1 MKEYQ
6 VVIYQEGMLGSLVL
20 GASKVDPVRFA
31 EFLNEHAAKGWR
43 VITMEKDVRRMLA
56 FWTREAYLVVME
68 RDRS

>member
-6 VVIYQEGMLGSLVL
+6 VVIYQEGMIGSLFL
-20 GASKVDPVRFA
+20 GASKVDPESFA
-31 EFLNEHAAKGWR
+31 DFLNKHAQKGWR

-68 RDRS
+68 RDN